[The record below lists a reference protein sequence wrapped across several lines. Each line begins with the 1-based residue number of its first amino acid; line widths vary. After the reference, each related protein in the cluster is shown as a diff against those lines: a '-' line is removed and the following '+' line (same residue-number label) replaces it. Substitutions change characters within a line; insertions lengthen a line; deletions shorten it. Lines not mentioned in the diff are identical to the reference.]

1 MPVITETERVKEII
15 AHGGGAGLTELEFFA
30 REICAWKDSDV
41 RRDQQLGE
49 RFYAGEQDILSRKRT
64 VIGPGGTLEA
74 VENLPNNRVVDNQ
87 YAKLVDQKANY
98 LLGKPFTVDC
108 KSEGYAAKL
117 KKIFD
122 WRFRRLLKQVGTDA
136 LNGAVGWLC
145 PYYGPDGGF
154 RFKRF
159 PPWQVLPFWADDE
172 HTELDCAVRLYEQE
186 IWEGFAK
193 RTVERVELY
202 MPDGLHRFLLSGS
215 MLIPDVELG
224 EYEPYITAVPKGRD
238 GKLDP
243 AKAQGYTWGRVP
255 LIPWRYNDRE
265 IPLLRRVKSLQDGIN
280 AILSN
285 FQNNME
291 EDARNTV
298 LVLENYDGQDLG
310 EFRRNL
316 ATFGAVKVRSV
327 EGSRGDVRT
336 LEITVGADNY
346 KAILE
351 LFKKALIENARG
363 YDAKDDRLS
372 GNPNQMNIQSMYSDI
387 DLDANGMETEFQAS
401 FQDLLWFVSR
411 YLLQT
416 GQGDFT
422 GEEVSVVFNRDIL
435 INEGEAIDNCAK
447 SVGMLSEET
456 VVEQHPWTVDKK
468 KELERIKKE
477 EAERSAEAGEYA
489 GAFRHP
495 GGDSGGDE
503 P

>member
-1 MPVITETERVKEII
+1 MAAITETERIKDII
-15 AHGGGAGLTELEFFA
+15 ARGGGTGLNEREFFA
-30 REICAWKDSDV
+30 REICEWKGSTI
-41 RRDQQLGE
+41 RADQVMGE
-49 RFYAGEQDILSRKRT
+49 RYYIGEQDILERKRK
-64 VIGPGGTLEA
+64 VIGPGGTLEV
-74 VENLPNNRVVDNQ
+74 VENLPNNHVVDNQ
-87 YAKLVDQKANY
+87 YAKLADQKANY

-108 KSEGYAAKL
+108 KNEGYAAKL

-145 PYYGPDGGF
+145 PHYGPDGAF

-172 HTELDCAVRLYEQE
+172 HTELDCAARLYEQE
-186 IWEGFAK
+186 VWEGFSR

-202 MPDGLHRFLLSGS
+202 MPDGLHRFILSGTV
-215 MLIPDVELG
+215 LIPDVELG
-224 EYEPYITAVPKGRD
+224 VYGPYITAAPRGED
-238 GKLDP
+238 GQPDP
-243 AKAQGYTWGRVP
+243 ARAQGYTWGRVP

-280 AILSN
+280 AILSD

-316 ATFGAVKVRSV
+316 ATFGAVKVRSDT
-327 EGSRGDVRT
+327 GSRGDVRT
-336 LEITVGADNY
+336 LEITVDAENY

-401 FQDLLWFVSR
+401 FQDLIWFVSR

-422 GEEVSVVFNRDIL
+422 GEEVSIVFNRDIL

-447 SVGMLSEET
+447 SVGMLSQET
-456 VVEQHPWTVDKK
+456 IVEQHPWTVDKK
-468 KELERIKKE
+468 KEMERLKKE
-477 EAERSAEAGEYA
+477 EVEQRAEASEYA
-489 GAFRHP
+489 GAFRP
-495 GGDSGGDE
+495 PTTDGGGDG

>member
-1 MPVITETERVKEII
+1 MVTETERIKEMI
-15 AHGGGAGLTELEFFA
+15 AHAGGTGLTEREFFA
-30 REICAWKDSDV
+30 REICTWKASDT
-41 RRDQQLGE
+41 RLDQLLGE
-49 RFYAGEQDILSRKRT
+49 RYYAGEQDILCRRRK
-64 VIGPGGTLEA
+64 VIGQGGNLEV
-74 VENLPNNRVVDNQ
+74 VENLPNHQVVDNQ

-108 KSEGYAAKL
+108 SSEGYAARL

-145 PYYGPDGGF
+145 PYYGPDGVF

-172 HTELDCAVRLYEQE
+172 HTQLDCAARLYEQE
-186 IWEGFAK
+186 VWEGIAK
-193 RTVERVELY
+193 RVVERVELY
-202 MPDGLHRFLLSGS
+202 MPDGLHRFVLSGS
-215 MLIPDVELG
+215 VLIPDVELG
-224 EYEPYITAVPKGRD
+224 EYAPYITAVPRD
-238 GKLDP
+238 GEGRPDP
-243 AKAQGYTWGRVP
+243 AKARSYTWGRVP
-255 LIPWRYNDRE
+255 LVPWRYNDRE

-280 AILSN
+280 AILSD
-285 FQNNME
+285 FENNME

-316 ATFGAVKVRSV
+316 ATFGAVKVRSDT
-327 EGSRGDVRT
+327 GSRGDVRT
-336 LEITVGADNY
+336 LEITVDAGSY

-422 GEEVSVVFNRDIL
+422 GEEVGIVFNRDML

-456 VVEQHPWTVDKK
+456 LVEQHPWTVDKK
-468 KELERIKKE
+468 KELARIKKE
-477 EAERSAEAGEYA
+477 RAEQQAEAGEYA
-489 GAFRHP
+489 GAFQP
-495 GGDSGGDE
+495 CAPDGGGS
-503 P
+503 

>member
-1 MPVITETERVKEII
+1 MATVTETERVKEII
-15 AHGGGAGLTELEFFA
+15 ARGGGTGLTEREFFA
-30 REICAWKDSDV
+30 REIGEWKSSDI
-41 RRDQQLGE
+41 RRGQLLGE
-49 RFYAGEQDILSRKRT
+49 RYYAGGQDILSRKRT
-64 VIGPGGTLEA
+64 VIGPGGTLEV
-74 VENLPNNRVVDNQ
+74 VENLPNNQVVDNQ

-108 KSEGYAAKL
+108 KNEGYAAKL
-117 KKIFD
+117 KRVFD

-145 PYYGPDGGF
+145 PYYGPDGVF

-172 HTELDCAVRLYEQE
+172 HTELDCAARLYEQE
-186 IWEGFAK
+186 VWEGFAK

-202 MPDGLHRFLLSGS
+202 MPDGLHRFILSGTV
-215 MLIPDVELG
+215 LVPDVELG
-224 EYEPYITAVPKGRD
+224 EYEPYITVVPRGENGAPD
-238 GKLDP
+238 L
-243 AKAQGYTWGRVP
+243 AKAQGYAWGRVP

-280 AILSN
+280 AILSD
-285 FQNNME
+285 FENNME

-336 LEITVGADNY
+336 LEITVDAENY
-346 KAILE
+346 KTILE

-401 FQDLLWFVSR
+401 FQDLLWFISR

-422 GEEVSVVFNRDIL
+422 GEEVGIVFNRDIL
-435 INEGEAIDNCAK
+435 INEGEAIENCAK
-447 SVGMLSEET
+447 SVGILSQET
-456 VVEQHPWTVDKK
+456 IVEQHPWTVDKK
-468 KELERIKKE
+468 QELKRLEMER
-477 EAERSAEAGEYA
+477 EAQQAEAKEYA
-489 GAFRHP
+489 GAFQPRAP
-495 GGDSGGDE
+495 DGGDE
-503 P
+503 L